1 MGRVAETANTLAV
14 AVAATAV
21 GCTLVLELAPSHR
34 GSERSAAP
42 AAPPAV
48 AAGPVAA
55 GRSAVTRDGPAGAD
69 PALRAAPAARGPAAV
84 RPAGSHPAGSRPA
97 GTIQVTAPAGPV
109 NLRANGSFPV
119 AWTNSTGAE
128 VDVWLSATAGRG
140 RIQRLALVSPRAGAA
155 SAGEALV
162 TLPAVPPGRAYALE
176 VAAGNGT
183 AHAFSRP
190 FAVTDENRR
199 GAPAAGPPG

>member
-34 GSERSAAP
+34 GSERAASP
-42 AAPPAV
+42 AAAPAV

-84 RPAGSHPAGSRPA
+84 RPAGSRPA

-162 TLPAVPPGRAYALE
+162 TLPAVPPGRAYTLE

-199 GAPAAGPPG
+199 GAPPAGPPG

>member
-34 GSERSAAP
+34 GPERAAAP
-42 AAPPAV
+42 AAAPAA

-69 PALRAAPAARGPAAV
+69 PALRAAPAARDPATV
-84 RPAGSHPAGSRPA
+84 RPAGSRPA

-155 SAGEALV
+155 RAGEALV

>member
-34 GSERSAAP
+34 GSERAAAP
-42 AAPPAV
+42 AAAPAV

-69 PALRAAPAARGPAAV
+69 PALRAAPAAREPATV
-84 RPAGSHPAGSRPA
+84 RPAGSRPA

>member
-34 GSERSAAP
+34 GSERAAAP
-42 AAPPAV
+42 AAAPAV

-69 PALRAAPAARGPAAV
+69 PALRAAPATREPATV
-84 RPAGSHPAGSRPA
+84 RPAGSRPA

>member
-42 AAPPAV
+42 AAAPAV

-84 RPAGSHPAGSRPA
+84 RPAGSRPA

>member
-34 GSERSAAP
+34 GSERAAAP
-42 AAPPAV
+42 AAAPAV

-69 PALRAAPAARGPAAV
+69 PALRAAPAAREPATV
-84 RPAGSHPAGSRPA
+84 RPAGSRPA

-190 FAVTDENRR
+190 FAVTDEDRR

>member
-42 AAPPAV
+42 AAAPAV

-69 PALRAAPAARGPAAV
+69 PALRTEPAARGPAAV
-84 RPAGSHPAGSRPA
+84 RPAGSRPA

>member
-34 GSERSAAP
+34 GSDRAAAP
-42 AAPPAV
+42 AAAPAV

-69 PALRAAPAARGPAAV
+69 PALRAAPATREPATV
-84 RPAGSHPAGSRPA
+84 RPAGSRPA

-190 FAVTDENRR
+190 FAVTDEDRR

>member
-34 GSERSAAP
+34 GSERAAAP
-42 AAPPAV
+42 AATPAV

-69 PALRAAPAARGPAAV
+69 PALRAAPAAREPATV
-84 RPAGSHPAGSRPA
+84 RPAGSRPA

-199 GAPAAGPPG
+199 GAPAAGPSG

>member
-42 AAPPAV
+42 PRRRPSPPARSPPAAPPSPATGRP
-48 AAGPVAA
+48 ARTRHSDGARRAGPGRGPPCRVPA
-55 GRSAVTRDGPAGAD
+55 GRDDPGHGARRPREPAGQRQLPGRLD
-69 PALRAAPAARGPAAV
+69 QLHRRRG
-84 RPAGSHPAGSRPA
+84 G
-97 GTIQVTAPAGPV
+97 
-109 NLRANGSFPV
+109 
-119 AWTNSTGAE
+119 
-128 VDVWLSATAGRG
+128 
-140 RIQRLALVSPRAGAA
+140 RLAERDRRPRPDTATGVGLPRAGAA

>member
-34 GSERSAAP
+34 GSDRAAAP
-42 AAPPAV
+42 AAAPAV

-69 PALRAAPAARGPAAV
+69 PALRAAPATREPATV
-84 RPAGSHPAGSRPA
+84 RPAGSRPA

>member
-34 GSERSAAP
+34 GSERAASPAAAP
-42 AAPPAV
+42 AV
-48 AAGPVAA
+48 TAGPVAA
-55 GRSAVTRDGPAGAD
+55 DRTTVTRGGPAGAD
-69 PALRAAPAARGPAAV
+69 PAVRTATAARGPAAA
-84 RPAGSHPAGSRPA
+84 RPAGSRPV
-97 GTIQVTAPAGPV
+97 GKIQVTAPAGPV

-119 AWTNSTGAE
+119 AWTNSTGTE

-155 SAGEALV
+155 TAGEALV

-176 VAAGNGT
+176 VATGNGT

-190 FAVTDENRR
+190 FAVT
-199 GAPAAGPPG
+199 G